1 MESESKQIPSDPQPV
16 DQANLEQPDDKKVSK
31 NEQKRLKKL
40 EELEKK
46 KKEKEEQKRLKAE
59 QETKDQPKSKPAKPE
74 EEILDPVLYFE
85 SRSKVVSH
93 LKQDRKTHPY
103 PHKFHVDMTIEQF
116 RKEFDAKCVEKNAF
130 LEQTVSVAGRVM
142 SMRAMG
148 SNLIFY
154 DLQGDGQK
162 LQIMVNSK
170 NHEGEEDFKVTH
182 QHIRRGDI
190 IGVKGKPGRTAT
202 GELSLA
208 PGSVK
213 LLSPCLHMLPGIT
226 GLKDQETRYRQRY
239 LDLIINNKT
248 RDIFKTRTQVIKY
261 VRSYL
266 DNLGFLE
273 VKKIVN

>member
-1 MESESKQIPSDPQPV
+1 MESEPTKTSTGPQTSEDPNPE
-16 DQANLEQPDDKKVSK
+16 LTDDKKVSK

-46 KKEKEEQKRLKAE
+46 KKEKEDQKRLKAE
-59 QETKDQPKSKPAKPE
+59 QDTKEQPKPKTAKPE

-93 LKQDRKTHPY
+93 LKQDKKTHPY
-103 PHKFHVDMTIEQF
+103 PHKFHVDLTIEQF

-130 LEQTVSVAGRVM
+130 LEQTVSVAGRVI

-170 NHEGEEDFKVTH
+170 NHEGEEDFKTTH
-182 QHIRRGDI
+182 LYIRRGDI

-208 PGSVK
+208 PGLVK

-248 RDIFKTRTQVIKY
+248 REIFKTRTQVIKY

-273 VKKIVN
+273 VIKIVN

>member
-1 MESESKQIPSDPQPV
+1 MESEPIKTTDPQPA
-16 DQANLEQPDDKKVSK
+16 DQTNPDLSDDKKVSK

-59 QETKDQPKSKPAKPE
+59 QETQAKPKPAKPE

-85 SRSKVVSH
+85 SRSKVISH

-103 PHKFHVDMTIEQF
+103 PHKFQVDLTIEQF

-130 LEQTVSVAGRVM
+130 LEQTVSVAGRVI

-170 NHEGEEDFKVTH
+170 NHEGEEDFKTTH
-182 QHIRRGDI
+182 QYIRRGDI

-208 PGSVK
+208 PGLVK
-213 LLSPCLHMLPGIT
+213 LLAPCLHMLPGIT

-273 VKKIVN
+273 VRKRS